1 MASLVAKIPAAFQSA
16 KPGLLTAWKYA
27 ASELRPPT
35 PGEIP
40 KAIGGILGL
49 VGSFGKVSWRKLTVK
64 EALLNT
70 LVAAEISFWFFTGEV
85 IGRRHLAGYKPGFG
99 YKGHH

>member
-1 MASLVAKIPAAFQSA
+1 MYLPLPFKAP

-27 ASELRPPT
+27 RRSCVHT
-35 PGEIP
+35 DPGGDP
-40 KAIGGILGL
+40 KAIGGILACGDL
-49 VGSFGKVSWRKLTVK
+49 GKVSWRKLTVK